1 MSLCELVACAMLPPV
16 TVHQWPHH
24 YKAPPLAGEA
34 VAAQAGMLLSAM
46 PHSCVLPL
54 TRPGCCAAGVV
65 ADKTRRDTVM
75 RFSGLAMLGAP
86 SLPASLTISKHRPPD
101 VGRSLPGALC

>member
-1 MSLCELVACAMLPPV
+1 
-16 TVHQWPHH
+16 
-24 YKAPPLAGEA
+24 
-34 VAAQAGMLLSAM
+34 MLLSAM
-46 PHSCVLPL
+46 PHACILPL

-101 VGRSLPGALC
+101 EGRSLPGALCSEQHSPAWGQQGRTRSRGSDK